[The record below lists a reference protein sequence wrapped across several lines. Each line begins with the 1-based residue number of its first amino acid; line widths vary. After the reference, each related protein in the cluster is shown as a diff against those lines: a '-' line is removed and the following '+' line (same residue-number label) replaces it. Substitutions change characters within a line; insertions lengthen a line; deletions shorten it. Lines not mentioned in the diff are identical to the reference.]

1 MIAIYS
7 LLLLFCGQSLAN
19 TRMKQS
25 TVDGILKN
33 LTALVNSTEKDG
45 VKFLV
50 PGIVR
55 LVFHDCVDGCDACL
69 NFDLISNRGL
79 KKIVDALEPTY
90 ENYKSILSRA
100 DLWALASKAAI
111 QIAIENNNNR
121 CSDQSCKTPQI
132 NIRFRY
138 GRKDCPTSPSH
149 EENTFIPS
157 PLQNSSVLMP
167 WFKDTFNF
175 KPNQVVAIMGMHTLG
190 KAGAPFNSAWE
201 QGNTDGLSNNYYKQI
216 SDPNH
221 CWVQEYIDP
230 KLSGI
235 PNKIFF
241 WRTELFKAFALPV
254 DMTLYKAIQV
264 NETTGESSCSYH
276 DCKRAS
282 TMGMFKRYA
291 ASVESWT
298 KHIRHLFP
306 RMLEKTTSKLL
317 FPRRN
322 M

>member
-1 MIAIYS
+1 MYDQALRKIIIDAQFRRQHSTKKIVQSINMIAIYS

-175 KPNQVVAIMGMHTLG
+175 KPNQVVAIMGMHTKFPILIIVG
-190 KAGAPFNSAWE
+190 FKNI
-201 QGNTDGLSNNYYKQI
+201 L
-216 SDPNH
+216 
-221 CWVQEYIDP
+221 
-230 KLSGI
+230 I
-235 PNKIFF
+235 PNYLEYLTKNIF
-241 WRTELFKAFALPV
+241 WR
-254 DMTLYKAIQV
+254 
-264 NETTGESSCSYH
+264 N
-276 DCKRAS
+276 
-282 TMGMFKRYA
+282 
-291 ASVESWT
+291 
-298 KHIRHLFP
+298 
-306 RMLEKTTSKLL
+306 
-317 FPRRN
+317 
-322 M
+322 